1 MLFRYIFLTLI
12 VALVACSDKVSQ
24 DADPSNGGDTDIIVV
39 PGENDPSV
47 NPSDDDNS
55 IIHRNKG
62 DVVDF
67 NWQQTLP
74 WYYESSEHHYGFDK
88 DPLSQVEGYAEN
100 GKFVY
105 LSVLKGQNANVIL
118 KVDPNAKDVIKLN
131 AIDEMFRVVST
142 ISTGSQLCPEGVCQ
156 TTLSLSAGTYAIYYG
171 DVDKERYLKVVEYGQ
186 RTVPAFYFQFDGEES
201 CLDVGCYSFEG
212 VKSSFD
218 KVFGQAVLINGFEQ
232 VDPKD
237 YGYDQI
243 MTVDMTD
250 PIKDDFFTDLLL
262 NLHDK
267 FYPGYK
273 EAYRFLFE
281 EVEGSEDAN
290 GKKQTLANIYN
301 DELNRYVECFNA
313 NSCTYTSEQ
322 IAELEQKRSAI
333 NDNQETYLKA
343 IDFLL
348 GKRQIFALNV
358 TRFMWRLKENKDP
371 MGNNFI
377 YNYSELY
384 PLHFKYDPEPMEM
397 YLKSLTS
404 ECGDGAVGLSPKKVK
419 VSVVGRNTD
428 DNTANITITDIDGK
442 KLSFNPECDYIYTDE
457 MTHVP
462 GTVSVTESGYG
473 SAAQITLSMKDEN
486 GVADG
491 GFVWSGKQEGEAS
504 QNTLQHEIGHTL
516 GLTDAF
522 INYVDGTV
530 PFSEIIE
537 GCYNETYDVV
547 PCSNVYTEIAAYHA
561 GWTTQEANLM
571 NYRIPSG
578 PRLRFRETPV
588 VKTGTNRRLRDED
601 GNIIY
606 ENQWDCLQN
615 KECHKKK

>member
-24 DADPSNGGDTDIIVV
+24 DADPSNGGDGDIIVV

-55 IIHRNKG
+55 IIHPKKG

-171 DVDKERYLKVVEYGQ
+171 DVDKERYLKVVEYDQ
-186 RTVPAFYFQFDGEES
+186 RKVPAFYFQFDGEES
-201 CLDVGCYSFEG
+201 CLDVECYSFEG

-250 PIKDDFFTDLLL
+250 PIKDDFVEDVMV
-262 NLHDK
+262 NLYDK

-273 EAYRFLFE
+273 DAYHFFFE
-281 EVEGSEDAN
+281 EAEGSEDAN
-290 GKKQTLANIYN
+290 GDKQTLADIYA
-301 DELNRYVECFNA
+301 DEWNRYIECFNA

-322 IAELEQKRSAI
+322 IAELQQKYSVYTTNEA
-333 NDNQETYLKA
+333 TYSNANEVLY
-343 IDFLL
+343 
-348 GKRQIFALNV
+348 GNRYIFALNV
-358 TRFMWRLKENKDP
+358 TRFMWRLVENNDP
-371 MGNNFI
+371 I
-377 YNYSELY
+377 REITIKNYSELA
-384 PLHFKYDPEPMEM
+384 PLLYKYNGGPMEM

-404 ECGDGAVGLSPKKVK
+404 ACGDGAVGLSPKKVRVLLVDK
-419 VSVVGRNTD
+419 NID
-428 DNTANITITDIDGK
+428 ENTANITITDMDGK
-442 KLSFNPECDYIYTDE
+442 KVSFNPECDYIYTDE

-462 GTVSVTESGYG
+462 GTVSVTKSGYG
-473 SAAQITLSMKDEN
+473 SAAQITFSMKDEN
-486 GVADG
+486 EVADG

-504 QNTLQHEIGHTL
+504 QNTLLHEIGHTL

-530 PFSEIIE
+530 PFSEKI
-537 GCYNETYDVV
+537 GCYNETYDVE
-547 PCSNVYTEIAAYHA
+547 PCSNVYTEIDAYHA

-588 VKTGTNRRLRDED
+588 VKTGTNRRLRDDDE
-601 GNIIY
+601 NIIY
-606 ENQWDCLQN
+606 ENQWECVQN
-615 KECHKKK
+615 KECNKKR

>member
-1 MLFRYIFLTLI
+1 MVFRYIFLTLI

-24 DADPSNGGDTDIIVV
+24 DADPSNGGDGDIIVI

-47 NPSDDDNS
+47 DPSDDDNS
-55 IIHRNKG
+55 IIYPNEG
-62 DVVDF
+62 DVVGF
-67 NWQQTLP
+67 KWEQTLP
-74 WYYESSEHHYGFDK
+74 WYYESNEHHYGFDK

-105 LSVLKGQNANVIL
+105 LSVLKGQNANVML
-118 KVDPNAKDVIKLN
+118 KVDPNTKEVIKLN
-131 AIDEMFRVVST
+131 AVDEMFRVIST
-142 ISTGSQLCPEGVCQ
+142 ISTGSQLCAEGICE
-156 TTLSLSAGTYAIYYG
+156 TTLSLPAGTYAIYYG
-171 DVDKERYLKVVEYGQ
+171 DVDKERYLKVVEYDQ
-186 RTVPAFYFQFDGEES
+186 RIVPASYFQFDGDMP
-201 CLDVGCYSFEG
+201 CIDVGCYSFEG

-218 KVFGQAVLINGFEQ
+218 RAFGQAVLTNDFKQ

-237 YGYDQI
+237 YGFEQI

-250 PIKDDFFTDLLL
+250 PIKDDFTTDFIW
-262 NLHDK
+262 NLYNKLSLDSK
-267 FYPGYK
+267 D
-273 EAYRFLFE
+273 AYR
-281 EVEGSEDAN
+281 S
-290 GKKQTLANIYN
+290 
-301 DELNRYVECFNA
+301 
-313 NSCTYTSEQ
+313 
-322 IAELEQKRSAI
+322 
-333 NDNQETYLKA
+333 
-343 IDFLL
+343 
-348 GKRQIFALNV
+348 IFALNV
-358 TRFMWRLKENKDP
+358 TRFIWSLK
-371 MGNNFI
+371 GNTLTDIVINS
-377 YNYSELY
+377 YSELY

-419 VSVVGRNTD
+419 VSVIGVNTEK
-428 DNTANITITDIDGK
+428 NTANITITDIDGEK
-442 KLSFNPECDYIYTDE
+442 VSFNPECDYIYTDE

-462 GTVSVTESGYG
+462 GTVSIMENGYG
-473 SAAQITLSMKDEN
+473 SAAQVTLPLIDEK
-486 GVADG
+486 GVVDG

-530 PFSEIIE
+530 PFSEKI

-547 PCSNVYTEIAAYHA
+547 PCSNVYTEIDAYHA

-588 VKTGTNRRLRDED
+588 VKTGTNRRLRDDD

>member
-24 DADPSNGGDTDIIVV
+24 DADPSNGGDGDIIVI

-47 NPSDDDNS
+47 DPSDDDNS
-55 IIHRNKG
+55 IIYPNEG
-62 DVVDF
+62 DVVVF
-67 NWQQTLP
+67 KWEQTLP

-105 LSVLKGQNANVIL
+105 LSVLKGQDANVIL
-118 KVDPNAKDVIKLN
+118 KVDPNARDVIKFN
-131 AIDEMFRVVST
+131 TVDEKFSVVST
-142 ISTGSQLCPEGVCQ
+142 ISTGSQLCAAGVCE
-156 TTLSLSAGTYAIYYG
+156 TTLSLPVGTYAIYYG
-171 DVDKERYLKVVEYGQ
+171 DVDKERYLKVVEYIQ
-186 RTVPAFYFQFDGEES
+186 RTVPASYFQFDGDTP
-201 CLDVGCYSFEG
+201 CIDVGCYSFEG

-218 KVFGQAVLINGFEQ
+218 RVFGQAVLINGFKQ

-237 YGYDQI
+237 YGFEQI

-250 PIKDDFFTDLLL
+250 PIKNDFFTDVLL
-262 NLHDK
+262 NLYDK

-273 EAYRFLFE
+273 DAYHFFVDK
-281 EVEGSEDAN
+281 VEGSEDAN
-290 GKKQTLANIYN
+290 GDKQTLADIYV
-301 DELNRYVECFNA
+301 DEWNSYVKCFNA

-322 IAELEQKRSAI
+322 IAELKQNYSVYTTNKA
-333 NDNQETYLKA
+333 TYLNA
-343 IDFLL
+343 NEVLY
-348 GKRQIFALNV
+348 GNRYIFALNV
-358 TRFMWRLKENKDP
+358 TRFMWRLKENNDQT
-371 MGNNFI
+371 GNI
-377 YNYSELY
+377 PISNYSELV
-384 PLHFKYDPEPMEM
+384 PLFYKYNGGPMEM

-404 ECGDGAVGLSPKKVK
+404 ACDDGAVGLSPKKVRVLLVDK
-419 VSVVGRNTD
+419 NID
-428 DNTANITITDIDGK
+428 ENTANITITDMDGK
-442 KLSFNPECDYIYTDE
+442 KVSFNPECDYIYTDE

-473 SAAQITLSMKDEN
+473 SAAQITSSMKNEN
-486 GVADG
+486 GVVDG
-491 GFVWSGKQEGEAS
+491 GLVWSGKQEGEAS
-504 QNTLQHEIGHTL
+504 QNTLLHEIGHTL

-530 PFSEIIE
+530 PFFEKI

-547 PCSNVYTEIAAYHA
+547 PCSNVYTEIDAYHA

-578 PRLRFRETPV
+578 PRLRYRETPV
-588 VKTGTNRRLRDED
+588 VKTGTNRRLRDDEE
-601 GNIIY
+601 NIIY
-606 ENQWDCLQN
+606 ENQWECVQN

>member
-24 DADPSNGGDTDIIVV
+24 DADPSNGGDADIIVV

-105 LSVLKGQNANVIL
+105 LSVLKGQDANVIL
-118 KVDPNAKDVIKLN
+118 KVDPNARDVIKFN
-131 AIDEMFRVVST
+131 TVDEKFSVVST
-142 ISTGSQLCPEGVCQ
+142 ISTGSQLCAAGVCE
-156 TTLSLSAGTYAIYYG
+156 TTLSLPVGTYAIYYG
-171 DVDKERYLKVVEYGQ
+171 DVDKERYLKVVEYNQ
-186 RTVPAFYFQFDGEES
+186 RKVPASYFQFDGDTP
-201 CLDVGCYSFEG
+201 CIDVGCYSFEG

-218 KVFGQAVLINGFEQ
+218 RVFGQAVLINGFKQ

-237 YGYDQI
+237 YGFEQI

-250 PIKDDFFTDLLL
+250 PIKNDFFTDVLL
-262 NLHDK
+262 NLYDK

-273 EAYRFLFE
+273 DAYHFFVDK
-281 EVEGSEDAN
+281 VEGSEDAN
-290 GKKQTLANIYN
+290 GDKQTLADIYV
-301 DELNRYVECFNA
+301 DEWNSYVKCFNA

-322 IAELEQKRSAI
+322 IAELKQNYSVYTTNREIYSNANEALYGNR
-333 NDNQETYLKA
+333 Y
-343 IDFLL
+343 
-348 GKRQIFALNV
+348 IFALNV
-358 TRFMWRLKENKDP
+358 TRFMWRLKENNVPTENITIK
-371 MGNNFI
+371 
-377 YNYSELY
+377 NYSELV
-384 PLHFKYDPEPMEM
+384 PLFYKYNGGPMEM
-397 YLKSLTS
+397 YLKSLSS

-419 VSVVGRNTD
+419 VSVIGVNTEK
-428 DNTANITITDIDGK
+428 NTANITITDIDGK
-442 KLSFNPECDYIYTDE
+442 KVSFNPECVYIYTDE

-473 SAAQITLSMKDEN
+473 SAAQITSSMKNEN
-486 GVADG
+486 GVVDG
-491 GFVWSGKQEGEAS
+491 GLVWSGKQEGEAS
-504 QNTLQHEIGHTL
+504 QNTLLHEIGHTL

-530 PFSEIIE
+530 PFFEKI

-547 PCSNVYTEIAAYHA
+547 PCSNVYTEIDAYHA

-578 PRLRFRETPV
+578 PRLRYRETPV
-588 VKTGTNRRLRDED
+588 VKTGTNRRLRDDE

-606 ENQWDCLQN
+606 ENQWECVQN

>member
-24 DADPSNGGDTDIIVV
+24 DADPSNGGDGDIIVI

-47 NPSDDDNS
+47 DPSDDDNS
-55 IIHRNKG
+55 IIYPNEG
-62 DVVDF
+62 DVVGF
-67 NWQQTLP
+67 KWEQTLP
-74 WYYESSEHHYGFDK
+74 WYYESNEHHYGFDK

-105 LSVLKGQNANVIL
+105 LSVLKGQNANVML
-118 KVDPNAKDVIKLN
+118 KVDPNTKEVIKLN
-131 AIDEMFRVVST
+131 AVDEMFRVIST
-142 ISTGSQLCPEGVCQ
+142 ISTGSQLCAEGICE
-156 TTLSLSAGTYAIYYG
+156 TTLSLPAGTYAIYYG
-171 DVDKERYLKVVEYGQ
+171 DVDKERYLKVVEYAQ
-186 RTVPAFYFQFDGEES
+186 RTVPASYFQFDGDTP
-201 CLDVGCYSFEG
+201 CIDVGCYSFEG

-218 KVFGQAVLINGFEQ
+218 RVFGQAVLINGFEQ

-250 PIKDDFFTDLLL
+250 PIKNDFTTDFIW
-262 NLHDK
+262 NLYNKLSLDSK
-267 FYPGYK
+267 D
-273 EAYRFLFE
+273 AYR
-281 EVEGSEDAN
+281 S
-290 GKKQTLANIYN
+290 
-301 DELNRYVECFNA
+301 
-313 NSCTYTSEQ
+313 
-322 IAELEQKRSAI
+322 
-333 NDNQETYLKA
+333 
-343 IDFLL
+343 
-348 GKRQIFALNV
+348 IFALNV
-358 TRFMWRLKENKDP
+358 TRFMWRLKENNDQTE
-371 MGNNFI
+371 NITINS
-377 YNYSELY
+377 YSELY

-419 VSVVGRNTD
+419 VSVIGVNMEK
-428 DNTANITITDIDGK
+428 NTANITITDIDGEK
-442 KLSFNPECDYIYTDE
+442 VSFNPECDYIYTDE

-462 GTVSVTESGYG
+462 GTVSIMKNGYG
-473 SAAQITLSMKDEN
+473 SAAQVTLPLIDEK
-486 GVADG
+486 GVVDG

-504 QNTLQHEIGHTL
+504 QNTLLHEIGHTL

-530 PFSEIIE
+530 PFYEKIQ
-537 GCYNETYDVV
+537 GCYNETYVVV
-547 PCSNVYTEIAAYHA
+547 PCSDVYTEIAAYHEE
-561 GWTTQEANLM
+561 WTTQEANLM
-571 NYRIPSG
+571 NYLVPSG

-606 ENQWDCLQN
+606 ENQWECVQN
-615 KECHKKK
+615 KECHKKR

>member
-24 DADPSNGGDTDIIVV
+24 DADPSNGGDGDIIVV

-55 IIHRNKG
+55 IIHPKKG
-62 DVVDF
+62 DVVVF

-118 KVDPNAKDVIKLN
+118 KVDPNARDVIKFN
-131 AIDEMFRVVST
+131 TVDEKFSVVST
-142 ISTGSQLCPEGVCQ
+142 ISTGSQLCAAGVCE
-156 TTLSLSAGTYAIYYG
+156 TTLSLPVGTYAIYYG
-171 DVDKERYLKVVEYGQ
+171 DVDKERYLKVVEYIQ
-186 RTVPAFYFQFDGEES
+186 RTVPASYFQFDGDTP
-201 CLDVGCYSFEG
+201 CIDVGCYSFEG

-218 KVFGQAVLINGFEQ
+218 KVFGQAVLINGFKQ

-237 YGYDQI
+237 YGFEQI

-250 PIKDDFFTDLLL
+250 PIKNDFFTDVLL
-262 NLHDK
+262 NLYDK

-273 EAYRFLFE
+273 DAYHFFVDK
-281 EVEGSEDAN
+281 VEGSEDAN
-290 GKKQTLANIYN
+290 GDKQTLADIYV
-301 DELNRYVECFNA
+301 DEWNSYVKCFNA

-322 IAELEQKRSAI
+322 IAELKQNYSVYTTNKA
-333 NDNQETYLKA
+333 TYLNA
-343 IDFLL
+343 NEVLY
-348 GKRQIFALNV
+348 GNRYIFALNV
-358 TRFMWRLKENKDP
+358 TRFMWRLKENNDQT
-371 MGNNFI
+371 GNI
-377 YNYSELY
+377 PISNYSELV
-384 PLHFKYDPEPMEM
+384 PLFYKYNGGPMEM

-404 ECGDGAVGLSPKKVK
+404 ACDDGAVGLSPKKVRVLLVDK
-419 VSVVGRNTD
+419 NID
-428 DNTANITITDIDGK
+428 ENTANITITDMDGK
-442 KLSFNPECDYIYTDE
+442 KVSFNPECDYIYTDE

-473 SAAQITLSMKDEN
+473 SAAQITSSMKNEN
-486 GVADG
+486 GVVDG
-491 GFVWSGKQEGEAS
+491 GLVWSGKQEGEAS
-504 QNTLQHEIGHTL
+504 QNTLLHEIGHTL

-530 PFSEIIE
+530 PFFEKI

-547 PCSNVYTEIAAYHA
+547 PCSNVYTEIDAYHA

-578 PRLRFRETPV
+578 PRLRYRETPV
-588 VKTGTNRRLRDED
+588 VKTGTNRRLRDDEE
-601 GNIIY
+601 NIIY
-606 ENQWDCLQN
+606 ENQWECVQN